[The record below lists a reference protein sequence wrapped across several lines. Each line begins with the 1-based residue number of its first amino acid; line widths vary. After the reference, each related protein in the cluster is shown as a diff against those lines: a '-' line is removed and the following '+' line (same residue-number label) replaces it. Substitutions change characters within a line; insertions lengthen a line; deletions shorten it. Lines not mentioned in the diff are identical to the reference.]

1 VEAFSLTLALIAPE
15 PRHTRRSAQFPR
27 FCLLLPCDG
36 KHAFETVFGFFGIR
50 RDQPDFATMRLT
62 PASDH
67 PSVVVLISVIASSM
81 QRVGSKPYLT
91 FERLASWLRSE
102 ESTPSVEN

>member
-1 VEAFSLTLALIAPE
+1 MSLIALALIAPE

-36 KHAFETVFGFFGIR
+36 KRAFEIVFGFFGIRLR

-67 PSVVVLISVIASSM
+67 PSVVVLISVVASSM

-91 FERLASWLRSE
+91 FECLASWLRSE

>member
-1 VEAFSLTLALIAPE
+1 MSLIALALIAPE

-36 KHAFETVFGFFGIR
+36 KRAFETVFGFFGIR

-67 PSVVVLISVIASSM
+67 PSVVVFKL
-81 QRVGSKPYLT
+81 GS
-91 FERLASWLRSE
+91 RLFNAARGLQ
-102 ESTPSVEN
+102 TVFDV